1 MFNYFVKD
9 VCEIAKFVAKSSI
22 IFGCMYGNVWV
33 SNLFIT
39 TACKFLT
46 ITPYVNPDI
55 GLELL
60 PCLVLI
66 GAEFLIYDYY
76 TRS

>member
-9 VCEIAKFVAKSSI
+9 VREIAKFVAKSSI
-22 IFGCMYGNVWV
+22 IFGCMYGNVCL
-33 SNLFIT
+33 SQLFVT
-39 TACKFLT
+39 TAFKFLA
-46 ITPYVNPDI
+46 IKPYVNPDI